1 MEPSIFTKIINRE
14 IPANIIYEDDKTI
27 AFLDIHPS
35 QPGHTLVVPKVQIS
49 DFDDLPDD
57 YYQALW
63 STVKIIAK
71 RQKQIIGKKRIGV
84 HIIGLDVPHAH
95 IHLVPFN
102 TNQEYW
108 TQANQNTEPDF
119 EALNNMADKLK
130 MGDY

>member
-49 DFDDLPDD
+49 DFDELPDD

-63 STVKIIAK
+63 ATVKKLAK
-71 RQKQIIGKKRIGV
+71 RQKEILGKSRIGIQV
-84 HIIGLDVPHAH
+84 IGLDVPHAH
-95 IHLVPFN
+95 IHLIPFN
-102 TNQEYW
+102 TKNEYW
-108 TQANQNTEPDF
+108 TQADPNSDPNFVE
-119 EALNNMADKLK
+119 LKIIADKLK
-130 MGDY
+130 LGDY